1 MLFHTWIFAVFFVI
15 VYAGYLLLRRTRYWL
30 HWLLVASYVFYGQW
44 NPWYLLLI
52 GYSTLVDYL
61 CVRQMHHGGRRGF
74 WLATSLVNNLGVLAF
89 FKYSPFFAENLNSL
103 LAWTGAGYSL
113 QWPAV
118 VLPVGISFFTFQSMS
133 YTIDYYRNDVD
144 YEPSLVRYATFVSF
158 FPQLVAG
165 PIERSSA
172 LLPQLRSA
180 PTITRQHLADGFS
193 LFVTGLAKKVI
204 YANFLS
210 AYADPIYANPASQS
224 PAALVLATIAFAWQ
238 IYFDFSG
245 YTDMARG
252 VAQAMGFDLMLNF
265 YHPYLATS
273 LRDFWSRWHIS
284 LSSWFRDYVYIPLG
298 GNRGGPWMTSRNL
311 FLTMVIS
318 GFWHGAA
325 WTFLIWGAL
334 HGAAY
339 VLMRPLENA
348 RWYRERVPAVVK
360 QAGIF
365 TFVCLTWVFFR
376 AASVEDA
383 WLILTRIATGVWTDP
398 RFPLLAA
405 ALLVMVVAY
414 QWLFENVRL
423 PRPATTWLQGALIIA
438 LLLYISFVPGR
449 GDQPFIYFQ
458 F

>member
-1 MLFHTWIFAVFFVI
+1 MLFHTWIFAVFFCV
-15 VYAGYLLLRRTRYWL
+15 VYAGYLLLRPTRFWL

-52 GYSTLVDYL
+52 GYSTLVDYV

-89 FKYSPFFAENLNSL
+89 FKYSPFFVENLNGL
-103 LAWTGAGYSL
+103 LAWSGAGYSL

-118 VLPVGISFFTFQSMS
+118 LLPVGISFFTFQSMS

-193 LFVTGLAKKVI
+193 LFVTGLAKKVV

-210 AYADPIYANPASQS
+210 AYADPIYANPAAQS
-224 PAALVLATIAFAWQ
+224 SAALLLATVAFAWQ

-265 YHPYLATS
+265 YNPYLASS

-298 GNRGGPWMTSRNL
+298 GSRGGPWLTSRNL

-348 RWYRERVPAVVK
+348 RWYRERVPTVVK
-360 QAGIF
+360 QVGIF

-383 WLILTRIATGVWTDP
+383 WLILTRIATGAWTDP
-398 RFPLLAA
+398 RFPLLAV
-405 ALLVMVVAY
+405 LLLAMVVAY
-414 QWLFENVRL
+414 QWLFENVQL
-423 PRPATTWLQGALIIA
+423 PRRASACLQGLLLVAI
-438 LLLYISFVPGR
+438 LLYISFVPGR
-449 GDQPFIYFQ
+449 GNQPFIYFQ